1 MNDDIKGAALGALGA
16 HSEPA
21 GPNAPHHNTIMRGP
35 RDEIAEQVCFE
46 RNQSLRLQLNADA
59 SEPDRSG
66 V

>member
-1 MNDDIKGAALGALGA
+1 MNNNIIGAALGALGA

-46 RNQSLRLQLNADA
+46 RSQGLQLQMDADV
-59 SEPDRSG
+59 SEPDRSR